1 MAKSIDQYIKEN
13 KLTLI
18 LIGIIALAYY
28 IYKQGKRVGSQGYAN
43 LPDGGSGIPAGWTP
57 RTSTLKLVEAINPSA
72 STWLISVDGTDE
84 EKIFDTLDPLS
95 RDQRTAVYNDYLQYT
110 GRNLMDDLEDELSGS
125 DLSRALAY
133 FEHII
138 PSGRFA
144 RALVNR
150 FTDGAER
157 TGRAIINYNN
167 QLYENL

>member
-1 MAKSIDQYIKEN
+1 MAKSIDTYIKEN

-18 LIGIIALAYY
+18 LVGILLLAYY

-43 LPDGGSGIPAGWTP
+43 LPDGGSGIPSGWTP

-72 STWLISVDGTDE
+72 SSWLISFDGTDE
-84 EKIFDTLDPLS
+84 EKIFDTLDPLT
-95 RDQRTAVYNDYLQYT
+95 RDQRTAIYNDYLQYT
-110 GRNLMDDLEDELSGS
+110 GRNLMDDFENELSGS
-125 DLSRALAY
+125 DLSRALAF

-150 FTDGAER
+150 FNDGAER
-157 TGRAIINYNN
+157 TGRALVNYNT
-167 QLYENL
+167 QLYENI